1 MSFIMYKQSLCGIQP
16 APLIS
21 PHRRGFPCAVGAY
34 VLFHLPGAFEHFRGL
49 PHILV
54 NGLSCPVL
62 FPVCPVLPDVKPPGL
77 CQHSAA

>member
-1 MSFIMYKQSLCGIQP
+1 MSFIMYKQCLCGIQP
-16 APLIS
+16 APLIR

-34 VLFHLPGAFEHFRGL
+34 VLLHLAGALKHLRGL

-54 NGLSCPVL
+54 NGLPGAVL
-62 FPVCPVLPDVKPPGL
+62 FPVGAVLPDIQPPSL